1 VQQRTGFTGSE
12 SDPPV
17 STRWERSVSSRVI
30 RGAIDRFPQ
39 FCGGKIS
46 ICRPKATSR
55 TRKTH
60 IALSLP
66 GPTHTVTCYTR
77 ARCCFVFRPL
87 PTPTTPAAPATTS
100 MAQSHYMVDLPA
112 AAIEHSRLPN
122 LKPLQEP
129 SEPSRDRARVPRSL
143 AFAEGRQLR
152 GAGRDGLHD
161 SLRERRSRE
170 QQGPWAALHGA
181 AAVPHDLD
189 RLLVDDQPLL
199 PPSDAQ
205 QQLGSVWDHLLATSP
220 RPAKHRRLL
229 LPEPQPGARQVL
241 FALDSVVS
249 EGRSRPRSRR
259 GQRADDARRLANLQ
273 RMAKDVPPVAA

>member
-1 VQQRTGFTGSE
+1 VPRRATAHRIHRIGVRPARLEEMGALRLEPRDSWGHRSISTILRGQNFNLQAKGNFTNAK
-12 SDPPV
+12 D
-17 STRWERSVSSRVI
+17 
-30 RGAIDRFPQ
+30 A
-39 FCGGKIS
+39 
-46 ICRPKATSR
+46 
-55 TRKTH
+55 H
-60 IALSLP
+60 
-66 GPTHTVTCYTR
+66 
-77 ARCCFVFRPL
+77 
-87 PTPTTPAAPATTS
+87 
-100 MAQSHYMVDLPA
+100 
-112 AAIEHSRLPN
+112 RLG
-122 LKPLQEP
+122 
-129 SEPSRDRARVPRSL
+129 RDRARVPRSL